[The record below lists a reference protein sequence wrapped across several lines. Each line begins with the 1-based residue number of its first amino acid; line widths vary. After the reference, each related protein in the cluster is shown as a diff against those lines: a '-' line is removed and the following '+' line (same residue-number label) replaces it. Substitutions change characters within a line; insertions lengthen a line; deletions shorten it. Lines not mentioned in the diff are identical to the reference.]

1 MTLRIL
7 ALVFASALAACAPGA
22 GVERL
27 SAGSTV
33 DIASAATQLSVQRA
47 GGGIIRP
54 LVHSPALQAVA
65 QVQADDLRDAERL
78 GQLGVAGSP
87 LGERLRR
94 AGYTACAAAENTA
107 AGTSDIRGT
116 IASWMANAADRA
128 NVLNPQVTQF
138 GLASAGDTWVLVLAR
153 PC

>member
-1 MTLRIL
+1 MILRIP
-7 ALVFASALAACAPGA
+7 ALVFVFALAACAPGA

-47 GGGIIRP
+47 AGGIIRP

-65 QVQADDLRDAERL
+65 QAQADDLRDAERL
-78 GQLGVAGSP
+78 GQVGASGTP
-87 LGERLRR
+87 LAARLRR
-94 AGYTACAAAENTA
+94 AGYTACAATESTA
-107 AGTSDIRGT
+107 SGTSNIRNT
-116 IASWMANAADRA
+116 IARWMGDRGERA
-128 NVLNPQVTQF
+128 NLLNPQVTQF
-138 GLASAGDTWVLVLAR
+138 GFASAGETWVLVLAR